1 MTFDGQQQ
9 RKALTALERT
19 IDALGKGDAV
29 SAARASRRAADLDQL
44 GVYAAL
50 PETVTDIT
58 DLREEGLPVPDE
70 LWDELLDAVGPGPV
84 AAVVEQLRSA

>member
-1 MTFDGQQQ
+1 MAFDGQQQ

-19 IDALGKGDAV
+19 IDALGKGDTV
-29 SAARASRRAADLDQL
+29 SAARAARRAADLDQL

-50 PETVTDIT
+50 PETVIAIT
-58 DLREEGLPVPDE
+58 DLHHGGLPVPDE
-70 LWDELLDAVGPGPV
+70 LWDELLAAVGPGPV